1 MEEDRPRTGTFWTAS
16 AHISSAMV
24 GTILL
29 YVAWDIAHL
38 GWIAGPAAMCLI
50 SFLCY
55 CTSCLLC
62 DCYDSASPDRNC
74 TYADS
79 VRSILGMEF
88 HYCVVASH
96 YFGSR
101 TLIKLPINFCI
112 QMYSKKC
119 RVTFNYV
126 IIGTL
131 DSQNISIFRVI
142 FSGGVKAKACAFIQ
156 YLTIFGMAVE
166 IMVAASW
173 SMMAI
178 KYTNCYHKRN
188 GEKKCDTLSNPY
200 AIIFGITE
208 ILLSQIPDFD
218 GIWWVSIVSVVMLFT
233 NAFIGLGLA
242 IARVAAGGS
251 HKSNEAVTGTKKIWR
266 SFRALGDITFAY
278 SFSEIL
284 IEIQDTISESESE
297 SKSKSTMKKA
307 TLWSTV
313 VMTTLFMLWGCVGY
327 AAFGDLTPE
336 DLTNS
341 AFDGPFWLIYIANAA
356 SLINLVG
363 RYQIYSQPIFAV
375 VEEQAAKRWRC
386 TREREIPLPGLGQ
399 MNLFRLVW
407 RTVFVILTTVISV
420 AFPRFNDVVEII
432 TLGFWPLA
440 VYFPVEMY
448 IKQKK
453 IDRWSSTWVCLQML
467 SMACLAISIMATVGS
482 IAGLKDYLKDYRP
495 FRMKY

>member
-29 YVAWDIAHL
+29 SVAWDIAHL

-55 CTSCLLC
+55 CTSWLLC

-166 IMVAASW
+166 IMVTASW
-173 SMMAI
+173 RMMAI
-178 KYTNCYHKRN
+178 KDTNCYHENN
-188 GEKKCDTLSNPY
+188 GEKECSILSNPY

-218 GIWWVSIVSVVMLFT
+218 GIWWVSIVSVVMFFT
-233 NAFIGLGLA
+233 NSLIGLGLA
-242 IARVAAGGS
+242 IARVAAGR
-251 HKSNEAVTGTKKIWR
+251 KDESNEAESETQKIWR
-266 SFRALGDITFAY
+266 SFQALGDIATAY

-284 IEIQDTISESESE
+284 IEIQDTIKSP
-297 SKSKSTMKKA
+297 SKSKTMKKA
-307 TLWSTV
+307 TFWSTV

-327 AAFGDLTPE
+327 AALGDATPYNLTDLTF
-336 DLTNS
+336 D
-341 AFDGPFWLIYIANAA
+341 DGPFWLLYIANAA
-356 SLINLVG
+356 CLINLVG
-363 RYQIYSQPIFAV
+363 QYQIFSQPIFAF
-375 VEEQAAKRWRC
+375 VEEQAANRWPR
-386 TREREIPLPGLGQ
+386 TRDRETPLPGLGHYK

-407 RTVFVILTTVISV
+407 RTVFVILTTVISM
-420 AFPRFNDVVEII
+420 AFPRFNDVVKII

-448 IKQKK
+448 IEREDIK
-453 IDRWSSTWVCLQML
+453 RWSTKWVCLQML
-467 SMACLAISIMATVGS
+467 SMACLVISIMATVGS
-482 IAGLKDYLKDYRP
+482 IAGLKDDLKDYRP
-495 FRMKY
+495 FRMST